1 MTMKSI
7 YVALFIALASVFI
20 ASCGGSDDPQVD
32 VAGAL
37 VTETP
42 NISVEQKEPE
52 IGCKFDNPSC
62 DANSTCI
69 DDQCIQNLGCMYEN
83 PECTLNESCVD
94 NVCVRKQGC
103 DYDNPMCNNGLKC
116 IDNKCIF
123 AVGCN
128 WDNPPCNTTTQ
139 ICQNNECVPKP
150 GCQNNNPSCTFGQ
163 FCQNNKCIGTATGVI
178 GHPEKNDMWG
188 ELQTVEESGVDLG
201 KQKD

>member
-1 MTMKSI
+1 MKSI

-52 IGCKFDNPSC
+52 IGCKFDNPS
-62 DANSTCI
+62 
-69 DDQCIQNLGCMYEN
+69 
-83 PECTLNESCVD
+83 
-94 NVCVRKQGC
+94 
-103 DYDNPMCNNGLKC
+103 
-116 IDNKCIF
+116 
-123 AVGCN
+123 
-128 WDNPPCNTTTQ
+128 CNTTTQ

-188 ELQTVEESGVDLG
+188 ELQTVEESGVDLV
-201 KQKD
+201 KQK